1 MKAGIS
7 VVIPAYNREQFIKEA
22 IQSVLDQGYDGPL
35 EIIVSDDGSTD
46 GTISVATSFSDKV
59 KIIRKP
65 VGCKTQGVAGTRNRG
80 IKACSQP
87 FICFLDSDDF
97 YLPGHLKRMASV
109 FEKEPELGFAFC
121 RSLEFKIENTAKLF
135 KPWTRDRLFK
145 NDIKNPVI
153 SRSKIV
159 NTNSFIFRKEVF
171 DTVGDFNEAYSNG
184 EDGDL
189 WMRISEQ
196 FKGKF
201 VNHFGTAYRTN
212 HGINQL
218 TKNSR
223 SQINECSF
231 LIFED
236 AKNRYYKLKLN
247 DSRRIFKIKYNLL
260 RLKYRNNNNK
270 KFSYYFR
277 YLSIIIRYPT
287 GYFQKLLESFYVNK
301 EKKGRGNWS
310 NLEKYIS

>member
-184 EDGDL
+184 EDGDCGCASANNSKGSL
-189 WMRISEQ
+189 LTILALPTERIME
-196 FKGKF
+196 
-201 VNHFGTAYRTN
+201 
-212 HGINQL
+212 
-218 TKNSR
+218 
-223 SQINECSF
+223 
-231 LIFED
+231 
-236 AKNRYYKLKLN
+236 
-247 DSRRIFKIKYNLL
+247 
-260 RLKYRNNNNK
+260 
-270 KFSYYFR
+270 
-277 YLSIIIRYPT
+277 
-287 GYFQKLLESFYVNK
+287 
-301 EKKGRGNWS
+301 
-310 NLEKYIS
+310 